1 MKAVEIQNF
10 ARATLLAL
18 SDVVRRD
25 IGRRLFSIAA
35 GNHQDLVSY
44 GGGVY
49 SFEVRDNV
57 TVYVEDRVDRVIVF
71 HIVR

>member
-10 ARATLLAL
+10 ARTTLLAL
-18 SDVVRRD
+18 SSDVVRRD

-44 GGGVY
+44 GLC
-49 SFEVRDNV
+49 
-57 TVYVEDRVDRVIVF
+57 
-71 HIVR
+71 